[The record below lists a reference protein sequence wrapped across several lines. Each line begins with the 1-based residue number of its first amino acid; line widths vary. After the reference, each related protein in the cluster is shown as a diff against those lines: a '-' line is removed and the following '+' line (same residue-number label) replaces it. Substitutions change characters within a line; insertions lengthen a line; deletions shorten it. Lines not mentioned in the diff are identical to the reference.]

1 MQDHTNYRPAKCH
14 LCDKSFKNKQ
24 DLASHIRCHKVG
36 KRFNSHSLS
45 ICLTRAPKTCRCCIR
60 CHTNKSNFGISFCFN
75 YKDIRKYECDQCHKK
90 FRSQSHMVYHR
101 YAHFDE
107 RNFACDQCPQKFKS
121 PHILRTHRNTV
132 HSTVFRYECEQ
143 CGRKFKR
150 DHHLV
155 VSQIIVNNIYRFEY
169 YLLSETCGSKS
180 NIYDFIFMNEG
191 TS

>member
-14 LCDKSFKNKQ
+14 LCEKSFKNKQ
-24 DLASHIRCHKVG
+24 DLASHIRCHKVIYLDLLEQ
-36 KRFNSHSLS
+36 KIWQSF
-45 ICLTRAPKTCRCCIR
+45 TFDMPQKQVVCCIR
-60 CHTNKSNFGISFCFN
+60 YHTNKSNLVNFCFN
-75 YKDIRKYECDQCHKK
+75 FKDIRKYECDQCHKK

-155 VSQIIVNNIYRFEY
+155 VSPIIVNNIYIFEY
-169 YLLSETCGSKS
+169 YSLFFFFFLIW
-180 NIYDFIFMNEG
+180 NVR
-191 TS
+191 